1 MQVKF
6 DTEKLLP
13 RILVL
18 NFKFWRMKVLIL
30 DVIDFNKEVHAL
42 ENVCNVMQ
50 GRSTVNS
57 RFSAQKLHENDL
69 IEEEIAAADRII
81 ISGSARSAYE
91 DFHWKPR
98 LKRAL
103 QLILDSGKPTYAI
116 CFGCQFVAQEM
127 GGKVIRNP
135 NGPEFG
141 SVKINLTEVGQK
153 HYFLEG
159 FHDNKMVH
167 ESHNDRVEELPPGA
181 VLLAYNDNS
190 PVQAYQYKNIFAT
203 QFHPDLPLENLYRL
217 LEARKQ
223 RYFET
228 GIFKS
233 ESDYEKMKEEI
244 PLGADGYLILEKFLS
259 FGRADGEAKD
269 LVELIHGAI

>member
-1 MQVKF
+1 
-6 DTEKLLP
+6 
-13 RILVL
+13 
-18 NFKFWRMKVLIL
+18 MKVLIL
-30 DVIDFNKEVHAL
+30 DVIDFNNEVHAL
-42 ENVCNVMQ
+42 ENVCSVMS
-50 GRSTVNS
+50 GRSSVISSFT
-57 RFSAQKLHENDL
+57 AQKLHENDL

-127 GGKVIRNP
+127 GGKVVRNP
-135 NGPEFG
+135 SGPEFG
-141 SVKINLTEVGQK
+141 SVKISLTEAGLK
-153 HYFLEG
+153 HSFLDG
-159 FHDNKMVH
+159 FHQSKMVH
-167 ESHNDRVEELPPGA
+167 ESHNDRVEVLPSGA

-203 QFHPDLPLENLYRL
+203 QFHPDLPLENLYKL
-217 LEARKQ
+217 LEMRKQ
-223 RYFET
+223 KYFDL
-228 GIFKS
+228 GLFKN
-233 ESDYEKMKEEI
+233 ESDYERLKADI
-244 PLGADGYLILEKFLS
+244 PLGVEGYLILEKFLN

-269 LVELIHGAI
+269 LVELIHGAV